1 MKTSIRAKIMIFSA
15 ALLCVAVVL
24 QLLFGI
30 FLSKSYFVHERE
42 KQMLELFKTLQTNYT
57 DDTLQLSNLTDR
69 SENIHNIKITVFD
82 GEEIVYSS
90 RVSFEGFAS
99 FGQPFIFENNP
110 PMPNNTPPADNP
122 IGEPP
127 LSEAPPIDLSSF
139 SPNPEVNHI
148 GAENGSLVLQGKI
161 AYGSEERY
169 ILLSSSIE
177 SIDSS
182 IAMFTKVNFY
192 ISAVILVAGLVCAYF
207 VAKSINKPIKDIK
220 NVSEKISKLDF
231 AQRADESVNTPELCS
246 LAKSVNTMSDKLS
259 ATINELKAAN
269 EQLCADIDYQ
279 KRIEKMQREFIG
291 NISHEMKTPLC
302 LLQMYGENLK
312 NDVEGIDKEYYCQT
326 IIDETERLND
336 MVKTMLEISS
346 IENELHSIKK
356 ERLNFSELCRYTVN
370 KMDIV
375 LQHAECEI
383 DITENLFVNGDEKYL
398 EQAIKNYMSNAA
410 THTKAGGKIEIK
422 LCEEDSCAV
431 FTVFN
436 EGAVIDPQKL
446 PFIWDRFYRTDEA
459 RVRTEALHAGLGL
472 SIVKSVVEKHG
483 GNCTAENADN
493 GVKFTFVIPLA

>member
-15 ALLCVAVVL
+15 ALLSVAVVL
-24 QLLFGI
+24 QLLFGV
-30 FLSKSYFVHERE
+30 FLSKTFFVHERE
-42 KQMLELFKTLQTNYT
+42 KQMLELFETLQSNYT
-57 DDTLQLSNLTDR
+57 DNTLQLSSLTEK
-69 SENIHNIKITVFD
+69 SENTHNIKITVFD
-82 GEEIVYSS
+82 NSEVVYST
-90 RVSFEGFAS
+90 RVSMGGFEF
-99 FGQPFIFENNP
+99 FGQPLLFGNNP
-110 PMPNNTPPADNP
+110 PSPNDIPPGGSPVGDNP
-122 IGEPP
+122 IKKVPRIDF
-127 LSEAPPIDLSSF
+127 SEF
-139 SPNPEVNHI
+139 SVNPEVRHI
-148 GAENGSLVLQGKI
+148 GAENSNLVLQGKI
-161 AYGSEERY
+161 VFGNEERY
-169 ILLSSSIE
+169 IFLSSSVE

-182 IAMFTKVNFY
+182 VAMFTKVNFY
-192 ISAVILVAGLVCAYF
+192 ISAVILLAGLVCAYF
-207 VAKSINKPIKDIK
+207 VAKSINKPIKNIEA
-220 NVSEKISKLDF
+220 VSQKISKLDF
-231 AQRADESVNTPELCS
+231 EQTADETVNTPELSS
-246 LAKSVNTMSDKLS
+246 LASSINTMSYRLSTAIEELKTANEKLS
-259 ATINELKAAN
+259 A
-269 EQLCADIDYQ
+269 DIDAR
-279 KRIEKMQREFIG
+279 KRTEKTQRDFIA
-291 NISHEMKTPLC
+291 NVSHEMKTPLC

-356 ERLNFSELCRYTVN
+356 EKLNFSELCRYTVN

-398 EQAIKNYMSNAA
+398 EQAIKNYLSNAA

-472 SIVKSVVEKHG
+472 SIVKSVVGKHG
-483 GNCTAENADN
+483 GNCTAENTDN